1 MQNKIMGHKKFMDK
15 TNVGSQI
22 VLSKNMLILKT
33 ILFQKDFNP
42 KKVSVYKSFRSKHFG
57 YKKVLRLK
65 NVWSDQSRVSNKFDK
80 AAIDKYHQNKCCLD
94 LLKIAPEPG

>member
-22 VLSKNMLILKT
+22 VLSKKMLILKT

-57 YKKVLRLK
+57 YKKFLRLK
-65 NVWSDQSRVSNKFDK
+65 NVWSDQSRPR
-80 AAIDKYHQNKCCLD
+80 YCCYEQIL
-94 LLKIAPEPG
+94 PGQMSPGQMSP